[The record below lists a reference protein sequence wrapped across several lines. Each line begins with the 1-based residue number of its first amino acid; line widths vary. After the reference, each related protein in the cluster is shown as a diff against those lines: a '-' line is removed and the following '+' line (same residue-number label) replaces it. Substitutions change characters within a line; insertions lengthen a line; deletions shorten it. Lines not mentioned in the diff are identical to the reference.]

1 MLVLSRKV
9 GEKLVIDGNITVVIN
24 RIVGNRI
31 TLGIEAPEHVHIVRG
46 ELHDKQDRDQP
57 VGPPCLATPVSMS
70 QVPQLFSLKSGG

>member
-24 RIVGNRI
+24 RIAGNRI

-46 ELHDKQDRDQP
+46 ELHGVQDREQP
-57 VGPPCLATPVSMS
+57 VDPRCVKAPVSMN
-70 QVPQLFSLKSGG
+70 QVSHLVSLKSGG